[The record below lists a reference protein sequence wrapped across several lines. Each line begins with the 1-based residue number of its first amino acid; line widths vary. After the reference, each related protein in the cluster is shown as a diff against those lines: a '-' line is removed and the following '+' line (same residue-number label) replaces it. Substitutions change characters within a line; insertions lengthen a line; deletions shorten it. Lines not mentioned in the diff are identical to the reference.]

1 MNRLRKALEAVGAGS
16 YDESEARGFDIACVP
31 KKKLFASNKNP
42 RLLGR
47 FVSVVDREAVADA
60 WSQAVKWGASDEVC
74 VLLMGTSLAPAGEL
88 AIEIGDQRRKH
99 GRSGGKL
106 TLIPVDARDWD
117 ARMPLDAP
125 AIAKTLLARLKKG
138 A

>member
-1 MNRLRKALEAVGAGS
+1 
-16 YDESEARGFDIACVP
+16 
-31 KKKLFASNKNP
+31 
-42 RLLGR
+42 
-47 FVSVVDREAVADA
+47 
-60 WSQAVKWGASDEVC
+60 VKWSATDEVC

-88 AIEIGDQRRKH
+88 ATEIGDQRKKH
-99 GRSGGKL
+99 GRGGKL

-125 AIAKTLLARLKKG
+125 AVAKTLLARLKKG